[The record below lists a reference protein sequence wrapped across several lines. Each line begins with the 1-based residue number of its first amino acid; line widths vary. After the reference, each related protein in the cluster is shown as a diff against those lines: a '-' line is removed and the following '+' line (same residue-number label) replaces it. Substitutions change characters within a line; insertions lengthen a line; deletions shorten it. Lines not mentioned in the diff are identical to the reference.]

1 MVRRGF
7 IQANSQ
13 FFSPLM
19 SLVDAAL
26 VAASGWLA
34 YFLVHAQ
41 WALSDQ
47 YLFVILLACFLIA
60 ILFPGFQLYGSWR
73 GESLEKE
80 LKKILTAWGTVAAL
94 LLLLGAAIK
103 TTAVYS
109 RLWMS
114 YWFAVSGI
122 LLISSRVAL
131 RSLLYWLRSQG
142 LNESRVIIAGSGE
155 LADTVTDR
163 LLNNRWI
170 GLKLLGCFA
179 ESDGNLEDCD
189 RRIPVLGTLNRLA
202 EFLDHHQVDQIWL
215 AIPWSQQ
222 KTIDQVLCEL
232 RHSTVD
238 IRMVPDLASY
248 PLLNTSI
255 TEIAG
260 LPVLNLSTSPLHGI
274 SRLLKLIEDA
284 TLSLTILLLIS
295 PLMILIA
302 IGVKLSSPGPIFF
315 RQKRH
320 GYDGREVEIWKFR
333 SMLVHQEEDDKVT
346 QATRNDARITVFGG
360 FLRNTSLDELPQ
372 FINVLQGR
380 MSIVG
385 PRPHAVVHNNYY
397 KHQIEH
403 YMLRH
408 KVKPGITGWAQIHGL
423 RGETDTVEKMR
434 QRVEYDLYYIENWS
448 LWFDLKII
456 CLTLLKGFVNPNAY

>member
-1 MVRRGF
+1 MFRRGF
-7 IQANSQ
+7 IQANPQ
-13 FFSPLM
+13 FFSLLM
-19 SLVDAAL
+19 SLMDAAL

-34 YFLVHAQ
+34 YFLVHTQ
-41 WALSDQ
+41 WPLSDE
-47 YLFVILLACFLIA
+47 YLFVILLACLLTTM
-60 ILFPGFQLYGSWR
+60 LFPGFQLYASWR

-80 LKKILTAWGTVAAL
+80 LRKILTAWGTVAVL

-122 LLISSRVAL
+122 LLIASRLAL
-131 RSLLYWLRSQG
+131 RSLLHWLRFQG
-142 LNESRVIIAGSGE
+142 LNERRVIIAGSGE

-179 ESDGNLEDCD
+179 ESDSNLEDRD
-189 RRIPVLGTLNRLA
+189 RRVPVLGTFDRLA

-215 AIPWSQQ
+215 AVPWSQQ
-222 KTIDQVLCEL
+222 KIIDQVLYEL

-238 IRMVPDLASY
+238 IHMVPDLVSY
-248 PLLNTSI
+248 RLLNTSI

-260 LPVLNLSTSPLHGI
+260 LPVLNLSTSPMHGI
-274 SRLLKLIEDA
+274 SQILKLIEDA
-284 TLSLTILLLIS
+284 TLSLIILLLIS
-295 PLMILIA
+295 PLMLLIA
-302 IGVKLSSPGPIFF
+302 IGVKLSSPGPILF

-333 SMLVHQEEDDKVT
+333 SMRVHQEEDDKVT
-346 QATRNDARITVFGG
+346 QATRNDARITAFGA

-397 KHQIEH
+397 KHEIEH

-423 RGETDTVEKMR
+423 RGETDTLEKMR

-456 CLTLLKGFVNPNAY
+456 GLTLLNGFVNPNAY

>member
-1 MVRRGF
+1 M
-7 IQANSQ
+7 QAHSQ
-13 FFSPLM
+13 FFSLLLSLM
-19 SLVDAAL
+19 DAAL
-26 VAASGWLA
+26 IAASGWLA

-41 WALSDQ
+41 WTLSDQ
-47 YLFVILLACFLIA
+47 YRFVLLLACLLTA
-60 ILFPGFQLYGSWR
+60 MLFPGFQLYESWR

-80 LKKILTAWGTVAAL
+80 LRKILIAWGFVAVL

-109 RLWMS
+109 RLWMG
-114 YWFAVSGI
+114 YWFVVSSV

-131 RSLLYWLRSQG
+131 RSLLHWLRFKG
-142 LNESRVIIAGSGE
+142 LNERRVIIAGSGE
-155 LADTVTDR
+155 LADTVSDR
-163 LLNNRWI
+163 LLSNRWI

-179 ESDGNLEDCD
+179 ESDGNLEYCY
-189 RRIPVLGTLNRLA
+189 RRVPMLGTLDQLA
-202 EFLDHHQVDQIWL
+202 EYLDQHQVDQIWL

-222 KTIDQVLCEL
+222 ETIDQVLYEL
-232 RHSTVD
+232 RYSTVD
-238 IRMVPDLASY
+238 IRMVPDLVSY
-248 PLLNTSI
+248 RLLNTSI

-260 LPVLNLSTSPLHGI
+260 LPVLNLSVSPLHGI
-274 SRLLKLIEDA
+274 SELLKRLEDA
-284 TLSLTILLLIS
+284 TLSFIILLLLS
-295 PLMILIA
+295 PLMLLIA

-333 SMLVHQEEDDKVT
+333 SMRVHQEEDDKVT
-346 QATRNDARITVFGG
+346 QAIRNDARVTAFGA
-360 FLRNTSLDELPQ
+360 FLRSTSLDELPQ

-397 KHQIEH
+397 KHEIKH

-408 KVKPGITGWAQIHGL
+408 KVKPGITGWAQVNGL
-423 RGETDTVEKMR
+423 RGPTDTLEKMR

-456 CLTLLKGFVNPNAY
+456 ALTLFKGFVSPNAF

>member
-1 MVRRGF
+1 MFRRGF

-13 FFSPLM
+13 FFSLLM
-19 SLVDAAL
+19 SLMDAAL

-47 YLFVILLACFLIA
+47 YPFVILLACLLIA
-60 ILFPGFQLYGSWR
+60 MLFPGFQLYESWR
-73 GESLEKE
+73 GESLEME
-80 LKKILTAWGTVAAL
+80 LRRILTALGIVAFIL
-94 LLLLGAAIK
+94 LLLSAAIK
-103 TTAVYS
+103 VTAVYS

-114 YWFAVSGI
+114 YWFAVSSI

-131 RSLLYWLRSQG
+131 RSLLHYLRFQG
-142 LNESRVIIAGSGE
+142 FNERRVIIVGSGE

-170 GLKLLGCFA
+170 GLKLLGYFA
-179 ESDGNLEDCD
+179 ESDGNPEDCD
-189 RRIPVLGTLNRLA
+189 RRVPMLGTLDRLA
-202 EFLDHHQVDQIWL
+202 EFLGHHQVDQIWL

-222 KTIDQVLCEL
+222 KTIDQVLYEL

-238 IRMVPDLASY
+238 IRMVPDLVSY
-248 PLLNTSI
+248 RLLNTSI

-274 SRLLKLIEDA
+274 SRILKRIEDA
-284 TLSLTILLLIS
+284 ALSLTFLLLLS
-295 PLMILIA
+295 PLMLLIA
-302 IGVKLSSPGPIFF
+302 IGVKLSSPGPILF

-333 SMLVHQEEDDKVT
+333 SMRVHQEEGDKVT
-346 QATRNDARITVFGG
+346 QATRNDARITAFGA
-360 FLRNTSLDELPQ
+360 FLRSTSLDELPQ

-397 KHQIEH
+397 KHEIEH

-408 KVKPGITGWAQIHGL
+408 KVKPGITGWAQVNGL
-423 RGETDTVEKMR
+423 RGETDTLEKMR

-448 LWFDLKII
+448 LWFDLKIVG
-456 CLTLLKGFVNPNAY
+456 LTLFKGFVNPNAY

>member
-1 MVRRGF
+1 MFRRGF

-13 FFSPLM
+13 FFSTLISVM
-19 SLVDAAL
+19 DAAL

-47 YLFVILLACFLIA
+47 YPFVILLACLLIA
-60 ILFPGFQLYGSWR
+60 MLFPGFQLYESWR

-80 LKKILTAWGTVAAL
+80 LRSILTALGIVAFI

-103 TTAVYS
+103 VTAVYS

-114 YWFAVSGI
+114 YWFAVSCI
-122 LLISSRVAL
+122 LLFSSRVAL
-131 RSLLYWLRSQG
+131 RSLLHYLRFQG
-142 LNESRVIIAGSGE
+142 FNERRVIIVGSGE

-163 LLNNRWI
+163 LLSNRWV
-170 GLKLLGCFA
+170 GLKPLGYFA
-179 ESDGNLEDCD
+179 ESDGNPEDCD
-189 RRIPVLGTLNRLA
+189 RRVPMLGTLDRLA
-202 EFLDHHQVDQIWL
+202 EFLGPHQVDQIWL

-222 KTIDQVLCEL
+222 KTIDQVLYEL

-238 IRMVPDLASY
+238 IRMVPDLVSY
-248 PLLNTSI
+248 RLLNTSI

-274 SRLLKLIEDA
+274 SRSLKRIEDA
-284 TLSLTILLLIS
+284 TLSLTFLLLLS
-295 PLMILIA
+295 PLMLLIA
-302 IGVKLSSPGPIFF
+302 IGVKLSSPGPIIF

-333 SMLVHQEEDDKVT
+333 SMRVHQEEGDKVT
-346 QATRNDARITVFGG
+346 QAIRNDARITAFGA
-360 FLRNTSLDELPQ
+360 FLRSTSLDELPQ

-385 PRPHAVVHNNYY
+385 PRPHPVVLNNYF

-408 KVKPGITGWAQIHGL
+408 KVKPGITGWAQVNGL
-423 RGETDTVEKMR
+423 RGETDTLEKMR

-448 LWFDLKII
+448 LWFDLQII
-456 CLTLLKGFVNPNAY
+456 GLTLFKGFVNPNAY